1 MQFIVCGDSSPGVE
15 ATADRV
21 SGEGRV
27 ERGEGHRSA
36 LRFEFIYWVFSMGN
50 NLELGESNLQSQVLS
65 GYASDWILADP
76 LEASLIDYFSVIE
89 ESLNFSSVMSVQPL
103 AWRDL
108 MSRLVIS
115 TNPAPLLLSVI
126 HRG

>member
-21 SGEGRV
+21 S
-27 ERGEGHRSA
+27 GEGHRSA

-50 NLELGESNLQSQVLS
+50 NLELGESNLQSQVLP

-76 LEASLIDYFSVIE
+76 
-89 ESLNFSSVMSVQPL
+89 
-103 AWRDL
+103 
-108 MSRLVIS
+108 
-115 TNPAPLLLSVI
+115 
-126 HRG
+126 